1 MNEKLK
7 NINKS
12 NLFFKSKNINNIVNK
27 SYKKNKLMGFNISIK
42 GRIKNS
48 DRSKILKYNKG
59 KIKKNSFN
67 IFTHF
72 SKHPINTK
80 TGIWMIKINLLRN
93 INQQHHL

>member
-7 NINKS
+7 YNNKS
-12 NLFFKSKNINNIVNK
+12 DLFFKYNKNNINNNK
-27 SYKKNKLMGFNISIK
+27 KYYKKNKLIGFNMSIK

-48 DRSKILKYNKG
+48 DRSKIIKYNKG

-67 IFTHF
+67 IFTHS

-80 TGIWMIKINLLRN
+80 TGI
-93 INQQHHL
+93 